1 MKIKPDYEKREQF
14 IKELSK
20 YDDIVLK
27 GYSAMEILLSA
38 DKLAIYRGTVDIDAD
53 CTDLSKD
60 QSDLNKIIGNICT
73 KLSLNYIV
81 NRKVTENS
89 SSGYYIYNSCN
100 LNTPILKIDINIKE
114 CNSYSEIDVNDNC
127 YKIYSIYSMLADKLS
142 VISSNYVRRRVKD
155 VLDTYVIISNYD
167 VSLQKLMYVV
177 NDRKRFIDNFDCYF
191 YRLVDKY
198 GKTYNENDMQTAWN
212 SIVTTN
218 PVDLNKCRKL
228 INVFIEPFITGDLD
242 ARIVWNHNTG
252 LWVVDS
258 NTSNSLDVTDLFK

>member
-60 QSDLNKIIGNICT
+60 QSDLNKIVDNICT

-81 NRKVTENS
+81 NRKLTENS
-89 SSGYYIYNSCN
+89 SSIYYIYNSCN
-100 LNTPILKIDINIKE
+100 LNTPILKIYINIKE
-114 CNSYSEIDVNDNC
+114 CNSYREINVNNNC

-142 VISSNYVRRRVKD
+142 VISSNYVRQRVKD
-155 VLDTYVIISNYD
+155 ILDIYIIISNYD
-167 VSLQKLMYVV
+167 VTHQKLIGVI
-177 NDRKRFIDNFDCYF
+177 NDRKRVINNFDCYF
-191 YRLVDKY
+191 YRFVDKY
-198 GKTYNENDMQTAWN
+198 SNIYNENDMQTAWD

-228 INVFIEPFITGDLD
+228 INIFIEPFITGDLD

-252 LWVVDS
+252 LWIIES
-258 NTSNSLDVTDLFK
+258 STSSSLDVTALFK